1 MGLAVQVEVKSGAL
15 VHGAKVQ
22 IDAGDGHF
30 QSFNLFPHLSV
41 GRNVMLAPIARAL
54 AMTPTVL
61 LCDEITS
68 ALDPE
73 LVGEVLQVVEM
84 LADEGMTLIL
94 VTHEMAFARKVS
106 DRVVFM
112 HQGLI
117 HEAGTP
123 DDIFN
128 HPKTP
133 ELQQFLSA
141 LRD

>member
-1 MGLAVQVEVKSGAL
+1 
-15 VHGAKVQ
+15 
-22 IDAGDGHF
+22 
-30 QSFNLFPHLSV
+30 
-41 GRNVMLAPIARAL
+41 MLAPSLVKGLPKEESCARAQTLLARVGLDGMFDRLPDQLSGGQQQRVAIARAL
-54 AMTPTVL
+54 AMAPSVL

-106 DRVVFM
+106 DRIVFM

-117 HEAGTP
+117 HESGSP
-123 DDIFN
+123 DDIFK